1 MQKKP
6 LVSIIINC
14 FNGDK
19 YLNEAIKSV
28 LAQNYKNWEIIF
40 FDNNSTDNS
49 SSVLKKHK
57 DRRIKYF
64 KSRKTYPLYKARNLA
79 ITKSKGEFISFLD
92 VDDWW
97 IKNKLNKQ
105 VTFFLK
111 NQSIDV
117 LYSNVYLYNDK
128 KKTQKIYIK
137 KKLNYGDLTQKLV
150 DKFEMP
156 ILSTIIKRSIFR
168 QIKFDNRYT
177 IIGDLDF
184 FIRLSL
190 IRSIAA
196 IQEPLAYYR
205 MHDSN
210 LTVKKI
216 DLSIKELENW
226 VSEKVKDKNFKL
238 INFSKIYKL
247 IKTLRIKNNIIE
259 GNRLAALKEMFQK
272 PFNILNLRHIFL
284 LFNFN
289 K

>member
-19 YLNEAIKSV
+19 YLDEAIKSV

-64 KSRKTYPLYKARNLA
+64 RSRKTYPLYKARNLA
-79 ITKSKGEFISFLD
+79 IARSKGEFISFLD

-105 VTFFLK
+105 INFFLK

-128 KKTQKIYIK
+128 KK
-137 KKLNYGDLTQKLV
+137 
-150 DKFEMP
+150 

-216 DLSIKELENW
+216 DLNIKELENW
-226 VSEKVKDKNFKL
+226 VSEKVKDKNFKF

-247 IKTLRIKNNIIE
+247 IQTLRIKNNIIE

-272 PFNILNLRHIFL
+272 PFNILNFRYIFL
-284 LFNFN
+284 LFNFS